1 MKLRYASSL
10 AFCWCILAASS
21 FAQTGGVVLRADAPM
36 GAVLQTGDNI
46 SFEYQTREDAA
57 VVVFNI
63 DSQGLVHVLHPQGE
77 PEVSQAMQSYT
88 VPDEGSGDIVI
99 DSPTGVEFVFALA
112 VKDPS
117 AINTAQLDRLR
128 EIDNGGEPYRVEG
141 DPFLGANQIAS
152 DLVSGVSNRN
162 LYFGYTF
169 FYVNDRVE
177 YPCYLCS
184 ACDGVPDDPSCEQNR
199 VVQSFDRDQTLT
211 YPLSRA
217 YEIVTEDQEI
227 SAEDGAHIEVP
238 EGSDVD
244 VNFYP
249 YGVEARAVDPFYSSL
264 WNDWWYDPFYWYGPY
279 YPYYSPYWGSGWNIS
294 IGLGWGWGW
303 GWWGGYYCSGWYAPC
318 GWYSPYCG
326 WDYYGGGGGGGYTQP
341 DKFKAKFKTASA
353 LTSTHAVAAKRDGS
367 LRIASKDVQSWKQV
381 SKGVSR
387 TTSATYAKGRSKGA
401 FDSYKGGSRV
411 IKSAPSKSKGFASS
425 RSGSSTRIKGTPTRG
440 YNSTRK
446 GVSNVQ
452 RGGGGY
458 KSKAYSP
465 GYRGS
470 SKSRPSGSYAPRS
483 SGSRSKG
490 SSYAPRSGSSYRS
503 GAMKSSSSYRGGSSM
518 RSAPSSRGG
527 SSMRSA
533 PSSRGGSSMRSA
545 PSYRGGGGGRS
556 FGGGHGGSGK

>member
-1 MKLRYASSL
+1 MKLRYASFL
-10 AFCWCILAASS
+10 AVCLCMLAASS
-21 FAQTGGVVLRADAPM
+21 LAQTGGVVLRAGSPM
-36 GAVLQTGDNI
+36 GSVLQTGDDI

-63 DSQGLVHVLHPQGE
+63 DSQGLVHVLHPQGD
-77 PEVSQAMQSYT
+77 PEVSRALESYT
-88 VPDEGSGDIVI
+88 IPNDGNGDIVI

-112 VKDPS
+112 VKDPN
-117 AINTAQLDRLR
+117 AINAAQLNRLR
-128 EIDNGGEPYRVEG
+128 EIDSGGEPYRIEG
-141 DPFLGANQIAS
+141 DPFLGANQIVS
-152 DLVSGVSNRN
+152 DLVSGVSNRD
-162 LYFGYTF
+162 LFIGYTF

-177 YPCYLCS
+177 YPCYLCA

-199 VVQSFDRDQTLT
+199 VVQSFDRAQTLT

-217 YEIVTEDQEI
+217 YEIVTDEHEI
-227 SAEDGAHIEVP
+227 SAEEGTHIEVP

-279 YPYYSPYWGSGWNIS
+279 YPYYSPYWGPGWNIS

-303 GWWGGYYCSGWYAPC
+303 GWWGGYYCSGWYNPC

-326 WDYYGGGGGGGYTQP
+326 WDYYGGGGGSYTQP

-353 LTSTHAVAAKRDGS
+353 LTTTRAVASKRDGS
-367 LRIASKDVQSWKQV
+367 LRIASKDVQSSWKQV

-387 TTSATYAKGRSKGA
+387 TTSATYAKGRSKGT
-401 FDSYKGGSRV
+401 FDSYKGSTRV
-411 IKSAPSKSKGFASS
+411 IKSTPSKSKGFASS
-425 RSGSSTRIKGTPTRG
+425 RGGSSTRVKGTPARG
-440 YNSTRK
+440 YNSSRK
-446 GVSNVQ
+446 SVSGVQ
-452 RGGGGY
+452 RGGGSN
-458 KSKAYSP
+458 KSKSYAP
-465 GYRGS
+465 NRGGS
-470 SKSRPSGSYAPRS
+470 SKSRSSGSYAPRS

-490 SSYAPRSGSSYRS
+490 SSYAPRSGSSYRG
-503 GAMKSSSSYRGGSSM
+503 GASMRSAPSSSRGGSSM

-533 PSSRGGSSMRSA
+533 PSSRGG
-545 PSYRGGGGGRS
+545 GGGGR
-556 FGGGHGGSGK
+556 GGRGK